1 MLDFP
6 WGKRP
11 ATIPAVGTH
20 GTATL
25 YGGIG
30 YRPVRVLEVS
40 PRGSRIRIGFL
51 DTTVHSSDR
60 TISQDDGSLWVG
72 YADEDLADR
81 KIRGSIVLP
90 WDGKRYYSIGLASI
104 EFSSPKYF
112 ALS

>member
-30 YRPVRVLEVS
+30 YRPMRVLEVS
-40 PRGSRIRIGFL
+40 PLGSRIRIGFL
-51 DTTVHSSDR
+51 DTTVQSSDR
-60 TISQDDGSLWVG
+60 AFSKGDGSFWVD
-72 YADEDLADR
+72 YADEDLAAR
-81 KIRGSIVLP
+81 EVRSSIVLP
-90 WDGKRYYSIGLASI
+90 WDGKRYYRVGLASV
-104 EFSSPKYF
+104 ELGSSQY
-112 ALS
+112 LTVR